1 MKTKAILLS
10 LVLAICFMATACPER
25 TSIGNISANPSK
37 YANKDTVIAGTVRNS
52 FGIALLGGV
61 YKIDDG
67 TGSIWVLT
75 NKGVPTKGTEI
86 GVKGEIQEGMTY
98 GGKSYGLG
106 MIEKDRRISRK

>member
-1 MKTKAILLS
+1 MIKKIGLLS
-10 LVLAICFMATACPER
+10 FVLAICLFATACPER

-37 YANKDTVIAGTVRNS
+37 YLDKDTAVAGTVRNS

-61 YKIDDG
+61 YKVDDG

-75 NKGVPTKGTEI
+75 NKGVPTKGSQV
-86 GVKGEIQEGMTY
+86 GVRGEIQEGMTY

-106 MIEKDRRISRK
+106 IIEKERKIVKR